1 LPAGKLTQGEL
12 MSPDFKDARNYVL
25 HAGFTHQFGTRDALS
40 FDYTHIIGLNGMRAR
55 DINPVEGAWDPKDC
69 TVPVTGPLPNTEYLY
84 SPCPAANQIVPYGTR
99 RLAPRF
105 GAVLG
110 DPKIM
115 SVINVQEASNRM
127 RYDELIVHWEHRARR
142 ASFQA
147 TYTLAQA
154 NAFGGVFTSGYG
166 GALPTSVNTDLA
178 FGPGE
183 WGPTPIDERHRIVIS
198 GVFDLG
204 WGIQVAPILQAASAR
219 PYNLVTGS
227 DSNGDG
233 QGLFAY
239 SRDQYIDP
247 ATGTPVGINSQRGEP
262 TFNLDARVTKFINIK
277 GERNKLGLFLEFYN
291 LTNRANFG
299 AVFNGNAAAGAAFR
313 TPSGFTPGLPTARQ
327 MQWGVRY

>member
-1 LPAGKLTQGEL
+1 
-12 MSPDFKDARNYVL
+12 MSPDFKDARNYVM
-25 HAGFTHQFGTRDALS
+25 HAGFTHQIGARDAIS
-40 FDYTHIIGLNGMRAR
+40 ADYTHLTGLYGMRAH

-69 TVPVTGPLPNTEYLY
+69 TVSVQPVPNSQYLY
-84 SPCPAANQIVPYGTR
+84 TPCPAANQIIPYGTR

-110 DPKIM
+110 DPNIM
-115 SVINVQEASNRM
+115 GIINVQESSNRM

-147 TYTLAQA
+147 SYTLAQA
-154 NAFGGVFTSGYG
+154 NAYGGVFTAGYG
-166 GALPTSVNTDLA
+166 GSGGIGTSVNTDLA

-219 PYNLVTGS
+219 PYNLISGS

-247 ATGTPVGINSQRGEP
+247 ATGTPVAINSQRGDAS
-262 TFNLDARVTKFINIK
+262 FNLDARVTKFINIK
-277 GERNKLGLFLEFYN
+277 GERNKLGLFLEFYD

-299 AVFNGNAAAGAAFR
+299 QTFQGNALSSAFR
-313 TPSGFTPGLPTARQ
+313 TPTGFMAGLPTSRQ
-327 MQWGVRY
+327 MQWGVRYSF